1 MEVNR
6 AILSSIAA
14 TVASWPRVRNM
25 PLLVLTLDGCRSPDT
40 LSTTVERA
48 MKGVARAT
56 RWSASAGV
64 KKLCRTDAR
73 GAQARCSTQTAPS
86 ASEAWRVTAA

>member
-1 MEVNR
+1 
-6 AILSSIAA
+6 
-14 TVASWPRVRNM
+14 
-25 PLLVLTLDGCRSPDT
+25 
-40 LSTTVERA
+40 
-48 MKGVARAT
+48 VARAT